1 MAGTFDF
8 KKSSDGQF
16 FFNLKS
22 SNGEIILQSERY
34 KAKSGAENGIKS
46 VKMNAPNDARFDR
59 KTATNGKPYF
69 VLKAANGE
77 IIGTSE
83 MYSSESARD
92 SGIESVKTMAPDAG
106 INNLI

>member
-1 MAGTFDF
+1 MFEI

-16 FFNLKS
+16 YFNLKA
-22 SNGEIILQSERY
+22 SNGSIILKSERY
-34 KAKSGAENGIKS
+34 EAKSGTENGIKS
-46 VKMNAPNDARFDR
+46 VKTNAPDDARFDL
-59 KTATNGKPYF
+59 KTSSNGLAYF

-92 SGIESVKTMAPDAG
+92 SGIESVKTNAPDAG
-106 INNLI
+106 INDLI